1 MALRRAY
8 SYYLD
13 QWYFGSELEL
23 RNRSQYGV
31 YDPNPVVYPYKS
43 VISEIKRNGFNGNFY
58 GVAPKNFFSAIL
70 SDNRIESLLKMG
82 QIGMFCKAVF
92 GRGALKYWASILIC
106 QRHGYIIDNGRNWLD
121 MMSILDQLGKD
132 LHSPKYIMPTDIKS
146 AHDHWIKKLH
156 EKQNKERVERELLQA
171 KENEAAFKEMKG
183 KFFGVS
189 IIENE
194 ITISVL
200 KSVKDHILEGKAL
213 CHCVGHGGYAMR
225 SNSLILSVVVN
236 GVKTETIE
244 INLNDM
250 TIAQCRGLQRS
261 NSEYHD
267 RIVDLMKRNIHL
279 IKKRMTA

>member
-1 MALRRAY
+1 
-8 SYYLD
+8 
-13 QWYFGSELEL
+13 
-23 RNRSQYGV
+23 
-31 YDPNPVVYPYKS
+31 
-43 VISEIKRNGFNGNFY
+43 
-58 GVAPKNFFSAIL
+58 
-70 SDNRIESLLKMG
+70 
-82 QIGMFCKAVF
+82 
-92 GRGALKYWASILIC
+92 
-106 QRHGYIIDNGRNWLD
+106 
-121 MMSILDQLGKD
+121 
-132 LHSPKYIMPTDIKS
+132 
-146 AHDHWIKKLH
+146 
-156 EKQNKERVERELLQA
+156 
-171 KENEAAFKEMKG
+171 MKG

-213 CHCVGHGGYAMR
+213 CHVGHGGYAMR

-244 INLNDM
+244 INLDDM
-250 TIAQCRGLQRS
+250 TIAQCRGLQNS